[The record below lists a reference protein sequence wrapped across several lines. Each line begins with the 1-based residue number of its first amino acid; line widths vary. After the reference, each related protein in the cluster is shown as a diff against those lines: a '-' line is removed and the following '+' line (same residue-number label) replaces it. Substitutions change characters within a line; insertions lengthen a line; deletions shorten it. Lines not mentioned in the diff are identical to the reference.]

1 MKNTLFALFLFVS
14 TVANAQLFQIG
25 PRFGVSSSNI
35 KVDQVT
41 NANMRTI
48 SQSDARLGFHAGL
61 YTRVTILGF
70 YVQPELLF
78 TSTSS
83 EIQIQ
88 SANATEISRLNFARL
103 DVPVLVGK
111 RFFGF
116 ARANIGP
123 VFSTLLQADI
133 RSGNITED
141 IREQYAA
148 ATVGFQM
155 GVGLDIWKLSADLKY
170 EGSFS
175 ALGESLQF
183 GGQTFATSTRPS
195 QFILSVGY
203 RLF

>member
-1 MKNTLFALFLFVS
+1 MKSILLVLFLLL
-14 TVANAQLFQIG
+14 TTLANAQIFQLG
-25 PRFGVSSSNI
+25 PRFGVSSSNVN
-35 KVDQVT
+35 VDQVT

-61 YTRVTILGF
+61 YSRITLLGF
-70 YVQPELLF
+70 YVQPEMLF

-83 EIQIQ
+83 EIAIQ

-123 VFSTLLQADI
+123 VFSTLLKADI

-141 IREQYAA
+141 IREQYAN

-155 GVGLDIWKLSADLKY
+155 GIGLDIWKLSADLKY

-175 ALGESLQF
+175 ALGDNLQF